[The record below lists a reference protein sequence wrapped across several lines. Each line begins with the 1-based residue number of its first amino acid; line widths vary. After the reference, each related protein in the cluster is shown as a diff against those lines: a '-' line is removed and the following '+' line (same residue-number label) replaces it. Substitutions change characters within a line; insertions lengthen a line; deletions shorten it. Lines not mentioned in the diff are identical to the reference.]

1 MPVVPECFLA
11 SGKTHGEE
19 QKNTY
24 VTIQT
29 TSTYTLCELTQQSP
43 SCTQTLE
50 QQATGGMNEVGQE
63 SEVAIKSPYISRL
76 ISDAWQLTASLCCGF
91 MSALTLMSLTL
102 LFIHSLL
109 SKLLTRLSFMCV
121 RC

>member
-1 MPVVPECFLA
+1 MFL
-11 SGKTHGEE
+11 GKWKEPWRGAKDNLLDHS
-19 QKNTY
+19 NY
-24 VTIQT
+24 VE
-29 TSTYTLCELTQQSP
+29 TLCELTQQSP

-50 QQATGGMNEVGQE
+50 QQATGGMDEVGQE
-63 SEVAIKSPYISRL
+63 SEVAIEFPYISGL

-91 MSALTLMSLTL
+91 TSALTLMSPTL

-109 SKLLTRLSFMCV
+109 SKLLTRLSFMLV